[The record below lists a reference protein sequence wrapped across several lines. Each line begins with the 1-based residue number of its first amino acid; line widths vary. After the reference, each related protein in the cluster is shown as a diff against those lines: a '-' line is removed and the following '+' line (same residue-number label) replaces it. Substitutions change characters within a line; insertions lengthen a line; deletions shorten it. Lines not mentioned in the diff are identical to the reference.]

1 MRVLSLLFLTL
12 QSTFHIRFH
21 SHLPNG
27 QKLKASPFDETEA
40 AGGGELSILSRHRRD
55 PSTPSAPG
63 AVLDKTDEVHTQWDL
78 NPPVCGIQGRADN
91 KEPKEQD
98 DC

>member
-27 QKLKASPFDETEA
+27 QKLKACPFDETEA
-40 AGGGELSILSRHRRD
+40 AGGHDQVSC
-55 PSTPSAPG
+55 
-63 AVLDKTDEVHTQWDL
+63 AVLDKTDEVHTLWDL
-78 NPPVCGIQGRADN
+78 NPPACGIQGRADN